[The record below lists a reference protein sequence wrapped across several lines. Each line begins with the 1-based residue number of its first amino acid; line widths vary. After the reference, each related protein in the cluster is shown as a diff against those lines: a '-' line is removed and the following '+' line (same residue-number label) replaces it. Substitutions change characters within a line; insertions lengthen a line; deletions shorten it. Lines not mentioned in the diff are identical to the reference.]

1 MTFIVR
7 TAVLAVLFAPV
18 ATPIALAQQAS
29 APAAPAASAT
39 WAASVAAEGARL
51 AYRSAFDGYRGFT
64 DQPVESWRK
73 ANDDVG
79 RIGGWKAYAREGQG
93 GGGAGGHEPAMP
105 AGHGGMRMGPASPT
119 PAAPAKA
126 PAGHSGH
133 RMP

>member
-7 TAVLAVLFAPV
+7 TAVLAVLFASV
-18 ATPIALAQQAS
+18 ATPAALAQQAS
-29 APAAPAASAT
+29 APAA
-39 WAASVAAEGARL
+39 AEGAGS

-79 RIGGWKAYAREGQG
+79 RFGGWKAYAREGQG
-93 GGGAGGHEPAMP
+93 GGDVGGREPAMP
-105 AGHGGMRMGPASPT
+105 AGHGGMRMGTVAPT
-119 PAAPAKA
+119 PAAPPKA

>member
-7 TAVLAVLFAPV
+7 TAVLAAVLLAPV
-18 ATPIALAQQAS
+18 ATPAALAQQAS
-29 APAAPAASAT
+29 ALAAPVVPA
-39 WAASVAAEGARL
+39 AAEGTGL
-51 AYRSAFDGYRGFT
+51 AYRSAFEGYRGFT
-64 DQPVESWRK
+64 DQPLGFWRK

-79 RIGGWKAYAREGQG
+79 RIGGWKAYAGEGQG
-93 GGGAGGHEPAMP
+93 GAAASGHEPATP
-105 AGHGGMRMGPASPT
+105 TGHDAMRMGTAAPT

>member
-7 TAVLAVLFAPV
+7 TAVLAVLFAAV
-18 ATPIALAQQAS
+18 ATPVALAQQAS
-29 APAAPAASAT
+29 VPATPAAPAA
-39 WAASVAAEGARL
+39 VAGAGS

-64 DQPVESWRK
+64 DQPVGSWRK

-79 RIGGWKAYAREGQG
+79 RIGGWKAYARESQDG
-93 GGGAGGHEPAMP
+93 GAAGGHEPAMP
-105 AGHGGMRMGPASPT
+105 AGHGGMRTEAPSPT

>member
-1 MTFIVR
+1 MTSIVR
-7 TAVLAVLFAPV
+7 TAVLAVLFAPA
-18 ATPIALAQQAS
+18 ATPVALAQQAS
-29 APAAPAASAT
+29 APAAPAA
-39 WAASVAAEGARL
+39 AAGARP

-79 RIGGWKAYAREGQG
+79 RIGGWKAYARESQG
-93 GGGAGGHEPAMP
+93 DGAAGGHEPAMP
-105 AGHGGMRMGPASPT
+105 AGHGGMRMGPAAPA
-119 PAAPAKA
+119 PAATPKA

>member
-7 TAVLAVLFAPV
+7 TAVLAVLFAPA
-18 ATPIALAQQAS
+18 ATPVALAQQAS
-29 APAAPAASAT
+29 ASAT
-39 WAASVAAEGARL
+39 PATPATAAGTGS
-51 AYRSAFDGYRGFT
+51 AYRSAVDGYLGFT
-64 DQPVESWRK
+64 DQPVGSWRK

-79 RIGGWKAYAREGQG
+79 RIGGMRT
-93 GGGAGGHEPAMP
+93 EP
-105 AGHGGMRMGPASPT
+105 SPT

>member
-1 MTFIVR
+1 MTSIVR

-18 ATPIALAQQAS
+18 ATPVALAQQAC
-29 APAAPAASAT
+29 APAAPAASA
-39 WAASVAAEGARL
+39 AAEGAGL

-93 GGGAGGHEPAMP
+93 GGAAGGHEPAMP
-105 AGHGGMRMGPASPT
+105 AGHGGMRTGPAAPT